1 MRRPALSPV
10 IVTLDLLAVVLAIGE
25 VMWHARPDGSTLLY
39 VFADGMD
46 I

>member
-10 IVTLDLLAVVLAIGE
+10 IVKLDLSVVLVIGE
-25 VMWHARPDGSTLLY
+25 VMWHARSDGSPLLY